1 MKKKTEKKKVSE
13 EKTGLEVISVKIGSN
28 AAATYK
34 GLGGTFASF
43 TDSCLRK
50 QTLPGFHE
58 KGLISEVEPKEAGIV
73 LCLSGKHSA
82 TKLKEVMDI
91 AMLNTGAYPDSGG
104 KAGFFIDVKSEQ

>member
-1 MKKKTEKKKVSE
+1 MNKKAKNMEAGAGE
-13 EKTGLEVISVKIGSN
+13 TGLEVISVKIGN
-28 AAATYK
+28 RTPMTYK

-58 KGLISEVEPKEAGIV
+58 KGLLAEAEPKEAGIV
-73 LCLSGKHSA
+73 LCLSGKRNA
-82 TKLKEVMDI
+82 TQLREVIDI

-104 KAGFFIDVKSEQ
+104 KAKYIIEVKSEK